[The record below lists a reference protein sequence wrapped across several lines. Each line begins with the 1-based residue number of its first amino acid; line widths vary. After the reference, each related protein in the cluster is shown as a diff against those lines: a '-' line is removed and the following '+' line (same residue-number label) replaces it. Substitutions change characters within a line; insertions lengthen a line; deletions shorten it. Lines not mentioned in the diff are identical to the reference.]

1 MSTKPKSQKPEGPT
15 KRRRFFARMLVGLI
29 YWGLVATIWG
39 AVLGGSVVAYY
50 AYDLPDVDDAFTATR
65 RPAITI
71 LAADGSELATVGD
84 LYGAAVTLQDLPP
97 ALPQAVLATEDRR
110 FYSHFGLDVI
120 GVARAMW
127 VNVQAGR
134 IRQGGSTITQQVAKN
149 LFLAPDRTIKRKV
162 QELLLALW
170 LESKFTKDEIFTV
183 YLNRVYLGRGTWGV
197 DAAAKKYFGR
207 PAARL
212 STWQAAVIAGLLKA
226 PSRLNPISDAAAAA
240 ERAEVVLANM
250 VAAGYLSEEA
260 AVTAKREKASR
271 VTTRRGAGSRYF
283 VDWILERLPGFVSV
297 DRDIVVHTTLDS
309 AIQQAADRA
318 MAKALDGLGNESDV
332 GQGALIAMTP
342 DGALRAMVGGRDYG
356 KSQFNRATQ
365 ALRQPGSAFKPI
377 VYLAGL
383 EAGLSPRSLLVDE
396 PIDIGGWTPGN
407 FDKQYRGT
415 MSLRDA
421 LSASINT
428 IAVKVAQHAGWGNV
442 VKTARRLGMTDDLQP
457 NPSIALGTGEV
468 SLLSLTGAYAAF
480 ASGGMGV
487 WPYGIAEIRD
497 RAGAVTYTRTG
508 GGPGRV
514 IAPRYAET
522 MSAMLSRVI
531 NDGGTGKRAK
541 LDRPSAGKTGTSQD
555 YRDGWFIGYTADLVM
570 GVWMGNDD
578 GSKTKNLTG
587 GGLPAQVW
595 RDAMLSAHNGV
606 SSRALPGQGGT
617 PAIAVD
623 LGSDPTRSS
632 GSLFGRISDWLARD
646 R

>member
-212 STWQAAVIAGLLKA
+212 STWQAAVIAGL
-226 PSRLNPISDAAAAA
+226 
-240 ERAEVVLANM
+240 RA
-250 VAAGYLSEEA
+250 
-260 AVTAKREKASR
+260 
-271 VTTRRGAGSRYF
+271 
-283 VDWILERLPGFVSV
+283 
-297 DRDIVVHTTLDS
+297 
-309 AIQQAADRA
+309 
-318 MAKALDGLGNESDV
+318 
-332 GQGALIAMTP
+332 
-342 DGALRAMVGGRDYG
+342 GR
-356 KSQFNRATQ
+356 
-365 ALRQPGSAFKPI
+365 GSA
-377 VYLAGL
+377 G
-383 EAGLSPRSLLVDE
+383 
-396 PIDIGGWTPGN
+396 
-407 FDKQYRGT
+407 
-415 MSLRDA
+415 
-421 LSASINT
+421 
-428 IAVKVAQHAGWGNV
+428 
-442 VKTARRLGMTDDLQP
+442 
-457 NPSIALGTGEV
+457 
-468 SLLSLTGAYAAF
+468 
-480 ASGGMGV
+480 
-487 WPYGIAEIRD
+487 
-497 RAGAVTYTRTG
+497 
-508 GGPGRV
+508 
-514 IAPRYAET
+514 
-522 MSAMLSRVI
+522 
-531 NDGGTGKRAK
+531 
-541 LDRPSAGKTGTSQD
+541 
-555 YRDGWFIGYTADLVM
+555 
-570 GVWMGNDD
+570 
-578 GSKTKNLTG
+578 
-587 GGLPAQVW
+587 
-595 RDAMLSAHNGV
+595 
-606 SSRALPGQGGT
+606 
-617 PAIAVD
+617 
-623 LGSDPTRSS
+623 
-632 GSLFGRISDWLARD
+632 
-646 R
+646 

>member
-1 MSTKPKSQKPEGPT
+1 M
-15 KRRRFFARMLVGLI
+15 
-29 YWGLVATIWG
+29 
-39 AVLGGSVVAYY
+39 
-50 AYDLPDVDDAFTATR
+50 
-65 RPAITI
+65 
-71 LAADGSELATVGD
+71 
-84 LYGAAVTLQDLPP
+84 
-97 ALPQAVLATEDRR
+97 
-110 FYSHFGLDVI
+110 
-120 GVARAMW
+120 
-127 VNVQAGR
+127 
-134 IRQGGSTITQQVAKN
+134 
-149 LFLAPDRTIKRKV
+149 
-162 QELLLALW
+162 
-170 LESKFTKDEIFTV
+170 

-197 DAAAKKYFGR
+197 DAAAQKYFSR
-207 PAARL
+207 SAARL

-226 PSRLNPISDAAAAA
+226 PSRLNPISDPDAAAR
-240 ERAEVVLANM
+240 RAEVVLANM
-250 VAAGYLSEEA
+250 VAAGYLTEGA
-260 AVTAKREKASR
+260 AATAKREKTSR
-271 VTTRRGAGSRYF
+271 VSTRRGAGSRYF

-297 DRDIVVHTTLDS
+297 DRDIVVHTTLDPV
-309 AIQQAADRA
+309 IQQAADRT
-318 MAKALDGLGNESDV
+318 MAKALDGRGSENNI

-396 PIDIGGWTPGN
+396 PVDINGWKPRN
-407 FDKQYRGT
+407 FDKQYRGS
-415 MSLRDA
+415 MSLQDA
-421 LSASINT
+421 LSASVNT
-428 IAVKVAQHAGWGNV
+428 IAVKVARQAGWGNV

-480 ASGGMGV
+480 ASGGIGV
-487 WPYGIAEIRD
+487 WPYGIVKIRD
-497 RAGAVTYTRTG
+497 RAGAVIYTRTG
-508 GGPGRV
+508 DGPGRV
-514 IAPRYAET
+514 ISPRYAET
-522 MSAMLSRVI
+522 MTAMLSRVI

-606 SSRALPGQGGT
+606 LPRPLPGQGDTQMTGDT
-617 PAIAVD
+617 PGKD
-623 LGSDPTRSS
+623 K
-632 GSLFGRISDWLARD
+632 GSLFGLISGWLAGD

>member
-1 MSTKPKSQKPEGPT
+1 MSKKPNSRKPSKAPRGFIS
-15 KRRRFFARMLVGLI
+15 RLVGGLV
-29 YWGLVATIWG
+29 YWGLVTAIWC
-39 AVLGGSVVAYY
+39 AVLGGVVAAFY
-50 AYDLPDVDDAFTATR
+50 AYDLPDVDDAFSATR

-84 LYGAAVTLQDLPP
+84 LYGSAVTLQDLPP

-120 GVARAMW
+120 GLARAMW

-149 LFLAPDRTIKRKV
+149 LFLTPDRTIKRKV
-162 QELLLALW
+162 QEVLLALW
-170 LESKFTKDEIFTV
+170 LESKFTKDEILTV

-197 DAAAKKYFGR
+197 DAAAQKYFDR

-226 PSRLNPISDAAAAA
+226 PSRLNPISDSRAA
-240 ERAEVVLANM
+240 EKRARVVLANM
-250 VAAGYLSEEA
+250 VAAGYLTEGA
-260 AVTAKREKASR
+260 AASARREKSSHVA
-271 VTTRRGAGSRYF
+271 TRRGAGSRYF

-297 DRDIVVHTTLDS
+297 DRDIVIHTTLDPV
-309 AIQQAADRA
+309 IQQAADRA
-318 MAKALDGLGNESDV
+318 MAKALDGRGSENNV

-356 KSQFNRATQ
+356 RSQFNRATQ

-396 PIDIGGWTPGN
+396 PVDIDGWKPRN
-407 FDKQYRGT
+407 FDKQYHGT
-415 MSLRDA
+415 MSLQDA
-421 LSASINT
+421 LSASVNT

-468 SLLSLTGAYAAF
+468 SLLSITGAYATF
-480 ASGGMGV
+480 ANGGMGV

-497 RAGAVTYTRTG
+497 RSGIVVYTRAG
-508 GGPGRV
+508 DGPGRV
-514 IAPRYAET
+514 IAPRHAET
-522 MSAMLSRVI
+522 MNAMLSRVI

-555 YRDGWFIGYTADLVM
+555 YRDGWFIGYTADLVT

-587 GGLPAQVW
+587 GGLPAEVW
-595 RDAMLSAHNGV
+595 LDAMASAHNGV
-606 SSRALPGQGGT
+606 PPHALPGQGGVRMAGDK
-617 PAIAVD
+617 PGED
-623 LGSDPTRSS
+623 E
-632 GSLFGRISDWLARD
+632 GSLFGLISGWLAGD
-646 R
+646 G